1 MSASSAS
8 VLLLVDGYNMIGA
21 WKTLKPD
28 ASSGSMFSDR
38 SHLEASRLRLV
49 RDLID
54 YSAFQ
59 GYTTQVVFDAQQRDC
74 PGNCEQMSAQLTI
87 YFTDFGQTADSYIE
101 RYCSLAR
108 HDYSPLPQRIIV
120 ATSDRAHQLTV
131 VGYGAEWMSAQQLFL
146 DVQSVHNLIRQK
158 QRTDQQSARRSLAHR
173 LDPVAK
179 QRLEQMR
186 RG

>member
-1 MSASSAS
+1 MTAASAS

-21 WKTLKPD
+21 WKTLKPKG
-28 ASSGSMFSDR
+28 ASDR
-38 SHLEASRLRLV
+38 SGLEASRLRLV

-59 GYTTQVVFDAQQRDC
+59 GYTTQVVFDAQQRDS
-74 PGNCEQMSAQLTI
+74 PGNCEHMTEQLTI

-101 RYCSLAR
+101 RYCALAR
-108 HDYSPLPQRIIV
+108 HDYSSLPQRIIV
-120 ATSDRAHQLTV
+120 ATSDRVHQLTV

-146 DVQSVHNLIRQK
+146 DVQAVNQLIRQK
-158 QRTDQQSARRSLAHR
+158 RQKADRQSERRSLAHR
-173 LDPVAK
+173 LDPAAK
-179 QRLEQMR
+179 QRLEQLR

>member
-1 MSASSAS
+1 MVAASAS

-21 WKTLKPD
+21 WKTLKPKG
-28 ASSGSMFSDR
+28 AMFSDR
-38 SHLEASRLRLV
+38 SGLEAARLRLV

-59 GYTTQVVFDAQQRDC
+59 GYRTQVVFDAQQRDC
-74 PGNCEQMSAQLTI
+74 PGNCEQMTEQLTI

-101 RYCSLAR
+101 RCCSLAR
-108 HDYSPLPQRIIV
+108 YDYSSLPQRIIV

-146 DVQSVHNLIRQK
+146 DVQAVHNLIRQK
-158 QRTDQQSARRSLAHR
+158 QQKADKQSGRRSLAHQ
-173 LDPVAK
+173 LDPAAK
-179 QRLEQMR
+179 QRLEQLR
-186 RG
+186 RGW

>member
-1 MSASSAS
+1 MNASSAS

-21 WKTLKPD
+21 WKTLK
-28 ASSGSMFSDR
+28 SGSNCGSIFSDR

-87 YFTDFGQTADSYIE
+87 YFTDFGQTATSNDTVLWLGMTTRLCPSG
-101 RYCSLAR
+101 LLLL
-108 HDYSPLPQRIIV
+108 PLIG
-120 ATSDRAHQLTV
+120 LT
-131 VGYGAEWMSAQQLFL
+131 
-146 DVQSVHNLIRQK
+146 N
-158 QRTDQQSARRSLAHR
+158 
-173 LDPVAK
+173 
-179 QRLEQMR
+179 
-186 RG
+186 